1 MPGPKVVGLGGS
13 LRERSGNRT
22 ARLVALERASAA
34 GATVELLEMRELG
47 LPMFSPY
54 LEADPPA
61 VVRALIDTCDE
72 ADGMAW
78 SSPMYNGSVSPRSR
92 PSPTG

>member
-1 MPGPKVVGLGGS
+1 
-13 LRERSGNRT
+13 
-22 ARLVALERASAA
+22 
-34 GATVELLEMRELG
+34 MRELG

-54 LEADPPA
+54 LQADPPA

-72 ADGMAW
+72 ADGMTW